1 MKIAQLF
8 GVKTNPDQQPR
19 CCHKRNDGTE
29 CKANPRKG
37 SQYCFFHDPAVEE
50 KRVAARRAGGVIR
63 GRNAQANAQAI
74 PVLAAYLLAK
84 PLRESSGVA
93 EFLNE
98 AASQFCL
105 GKIDSRDAN
114 VLRHFALAVL
124 RTLEFDARTER
135 KANREAVR
143 PAKKQRIESV
153 NFVVRDIVTG
163 EVYDPHKNTTEA
175 STPKP
180 FSPLGQSDRKP
191 DTKQDQPDQGWQR
204 SINPASDA
212 SAQAPE
218 QMKAQPSAKA
228 QQPHEQNKPQQNGH
242 SASSPAPS
250 SSPPVPPPP
259 HENPPVQYPPGL
271 GPRYIR
277 VATPSMPWWRRQQ
290 FNNPGFVTGTV
301 PHTATMPAPATRFR
315 GTRR

>member
-8 GVKTNPDQQPR
+8 GVKTNPSRQLR
-19 CCHKRNDGTE
+19 CCHQRSDGTE

-50 KRVAARRAGGVIR
+50 KRAAARRAGGVIR

-98 AASQFCL
+98 AASQFCQ

-153 NFVVRDIVTG
+153 SFVVRDIVTG

-180 FSPLGQSDRKP
+180 FSPLGQSDPKP
-191 DTKQDQPDQGWQR
+191 DTKQDQPDQGGQDGLTPESAASAQNQTEVQQPAKASQR
-204 SINPASDA
+204 NKQNEPPSNGHDVMNPASP
-212 SAQAPE
+212 SAQPI
-218 QMKAQPSAKA
+218 
-228 QQPHEQNKPQQNGH
+228 
-242 SASSPAPS
+242 
-250 SSPPVPPPP
+250 SSPPQ
-259 HENPPVQYPPGL
+259 ENQPVYPPGL
-271 GPRYIR
+271 GPRYLA
-277 VATPSMPWWRRQQ
+277 VATPCMPWWRKQGINQ
-290 FNNPGFVTGTV
+290 GFVTGTV
-301 PHTATMPAPATRFR
+301 PRTATRPAPATRFR